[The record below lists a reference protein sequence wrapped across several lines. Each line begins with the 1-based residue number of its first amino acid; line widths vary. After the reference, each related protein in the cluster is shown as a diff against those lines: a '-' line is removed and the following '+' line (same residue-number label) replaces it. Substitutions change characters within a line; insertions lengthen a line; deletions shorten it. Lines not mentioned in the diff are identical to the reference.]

1 MRYSSVHHH
10 VVFLLSFASITVL
23 TLDFTSVKAKLH
35 QSVDLTCEH
44 ECSGLV
50 KWVMGNQQELL
61 AHCNQTSCSSNKGYQ
76 ISHHQKRNVLT
87 VMEADYTKRTFFACE
102 CNTEDICHVRL
113 CIEPVK
119 SSVQLNPGEDLILML
134 PVPEPV
140 EVIYNSSGSHE
151 QICTVVSRLQCKD
164 EYTQRVSLRYPNL
177 TLERLNVSD
186 SGDYTVR
193 DIKNDEVIH
202 VYTVFVE
209 GPDTPKEQTSAVPAW
224 VIGLMVVLMVLV
236 GGGVAVIMY
245 PRRRKVMLQQSEHS
259 TGW

>member
-1 MRYSSVHHH
+1 MKFNEYICIHLIISWFS
-10 VVFLLSFASITVL
+10 FLS
-23 TLDFTSVKAKLH
+23 
-35 QSVDLTCEH
+35 
-44 ECSGLV
+44 
-50 KWVMGNQQELL
+50 L
-61 AHCNQTSCSSNKGYQ
+61 A
-76 ISHHQKRNVLT
+76 
-87 VMEADYTKRTFFACE
+87 
-102 CNTEDICHVRL
+102 
-113 CIEPVK
+113 VK

-134 PVPEPV
+134 PVPEPM

-209 GPDTPKEQTSAVPAW
+209 GTSWGSV
-224 VIGLMVVLMVLV
+224 
-236 GGGVAVIMY
+236 
-245 PRRRKVMLQQSEHS
+245 E
-259 TGW
+259 